1 MFTSIFV
8 NGSLTA
14 GSVFLALG
22 LALALGFAGSLYYV
36 KRNAAATRSFAYT
49 LALLPLVTATV
60 ILAVN
65 GNLGAGIA
73 VAGSFSLIRFR
84 SVQGSGQEILAV
96 FLAAATGLCLGAG
109 YVAVACLLTA
119 LYILFHAV
127 LSAFRFGQAA
137 ENQRELRISVPE
149 SLDYEGLFDDLLDT
163 FFASRELVRVRTV
176 EMGTAY
182 QLVFRGILRDVKE
195 VKPFLDAVRTRNGNL
210 PVTIARVTEEHGEI

>member
-1 MFTSIFV
+1 MFNSIFV

-14 GSVFLALG
+14 GNVFLALG
-22 LALALGFAGSLYYV
+22 LALALGFAGSLYYI
-36 KRNAAATRSFAYT
+36 KRNVTATRSFAYT
-49 LALLPLVTATV
+49 LAMLPVVTATV

-84 SVQGSGQEILAV
+84 SAQGSGQEILAV

-109 YVAVACLLTA
+109 YVAIACLLMA
-119 LYILFHAV
+119 LCILFHAV

-149 SLDYEGLFDDLLDT
+149 SLDYEGLFDDLLNT
-163 FFASRELVRVRTV
+163 YCTSHELIRVRTV

-182 QLVFRGILRDVKE
+182 QLVYRGILRDVKE
-195 VKPFLDAVRTRNGNL
+195 GKRFMDEIRIRNGNL
-210 PVTIARVTEEHGEI
+210 PVAIARVTEEHGEM